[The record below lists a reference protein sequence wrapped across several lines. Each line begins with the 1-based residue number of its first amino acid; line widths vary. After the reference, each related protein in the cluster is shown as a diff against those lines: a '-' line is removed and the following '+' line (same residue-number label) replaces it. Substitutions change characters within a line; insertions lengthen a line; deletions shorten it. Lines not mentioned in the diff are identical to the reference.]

1 MPVQTLIEITHLNK
15 TYDTGVVAIPAIR
28 DVSLRINEGE
38 FVAFMG
44 PSGSGKSTLMNILA
58 FLDGPTS
65 GSYTFAG
72 RDITTFDED
81 YLATLRNATIG
92 FVFQQFHLLPRTT
105 ALDNVRLPLLY
116 AGVPKREQKKRA
128 YDALCTVG
136 LQDRIYH
143 KPNELSG
150 GQQQRVSIA
159 RALVNEPK
167 MLFCDEPTG
176 NLDSKTSIEVMNI
189 LRKLHQNGKTII
201 MVTHAPEIADY
212 AERTIHIKD
221 GTIV

>member
-1 MPVQTLIEITHLNK
+1 MPTRTLIEIEHLTK
-15 TYDTGVVAIPAIR
+15 TYDNGVIAVPAIR
-28 DVSLRINEGE
+28 DIHLRINEGE

-65 GSYTFAG
+65 GSYRFAD
-72 RDITTFDED
+72 RDITTFDDD

-92 FVFQQFHLLPRTT
+92 FVFQQFHLLPRTS

-116 AGVPKREQKKRA
+116 AGVKKSEQKKRA

-176 NLDSKTSIEVMNI
+176 NLDSKTSVEVMEI
-189 LRKLHQNGKTII
+189 LKKLHTSGKTII
-201 MVTHAPEIADY
+201 IVTHAPEIAAY
-212 AERTIHIKD
+212 ADRTIHIKD
-221 GTIV
+221 GKIV

>member
-1 MPVQTLIEITHLNK
+1 MPEKTLIEIERLSKVYSN
-15 TYDTGVVAIPAIR
+15 GVLDVPAIR
-28 DVSLRINEGE
+28 HIDLRIAEGE

-58 FLDGPTS
+58 FLDAPSS
-65 GSYTFAG
+65 GKYRFAG

-81 YLATLRNATIG
+81 YLASLRNATIG
-92 FVFQQFHLLPRTT
+92 FVFQQFHLLPRTS
-105 ALDNVRLPLLY
+105 ALDNVRLPLMY
-116 AGVPKREQKKRA
+116 AGVKTKEQKQRA

-159 RALVNEPK
+159 RALVNDPK

-176 NLDSKTSIEVMNI
+176 NLDSKTSVEVMEI
-189 LRKLHQNGKTII
+189 LKKLHKSGKTII
-201 MVTHAPEIADY
+201 MVTHAPEIARY
-212 AERTIHIKD
+212 ADRTIHIKD
-221 GTIV
+221 GKIV

>member
-1 MPVQTLIEITHLNK
+1 MKNDVLIDIQQLHK
-15 TYDTGVVAIPAIR
+15 TYGSGLVAVPAIR
-28 DVSLRINEGE
+28 DINLQIREGE

-65 GSYTFAG
+65 GTYCFAG
-72 RDITTFDED
+72 KDITTFDDD
-81 YLATLRNATIG
+81 YLAALRNATIG

-105 ALDNVRLPLLY
+105 AFDNVRLPLMY
-116 AGVPKREQKKRA
+116 AGVSKHEQRRRA
-128 YDALCTVG
+128 YEALKTVG
-136 LQDRIYH
+136 LVDRMYH

-176 NLDSKTSIEVMNI
+176 NLDSKTATEVMGI
-189 LRKLHQNGKTII
+189 LKKLHTGGKTII
-201 MVTHAPEIADY
+201 IVTHAAEVAGY
-212 AERTIHIKD
+212 AERTINIKD
-221 GTIV
+221 GHIV